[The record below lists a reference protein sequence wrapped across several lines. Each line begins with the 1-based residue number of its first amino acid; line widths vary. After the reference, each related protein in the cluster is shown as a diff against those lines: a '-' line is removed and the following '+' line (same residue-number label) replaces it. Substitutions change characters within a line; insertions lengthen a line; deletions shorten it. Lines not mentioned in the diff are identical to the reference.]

1 MQPHSL
7 IGQPAEKHPRNVN
20 SIRHFCRSR
29 RGSSG
34 RKQRKLLLHVSQIL
48 SLGHSLPD
56 SSSTKYWSSLPPLV
70 PRACKSNSH
79 VSRNVTHSPHHQ
91 HHHRILMLIL
101 WVVFLGLFKSQKKAY
116 YKALS
121 LIFHGNGE
129 IRHGPK
135 PKCASVKYH
144 VEAFLFPSR
153 RAELARQGTIFTI
166 LGTKKKNPSTKRK
179 EKEKETK
186 K

>member
-1 MQPHSL
+1 
-7 IGQPAEKHPRNVN
+7 
-20 SIRHFCRSR
+20 
-29 RGSSG
+29 
-34 RKQRKLLLHVSQIL
+34 
-48 SLGHSLPD
+48 
-56 SSSTKYWSSLPPLV
+56 
-70 PRACKSNSH
+70 
-79 VSRNVTHSPHHQ
+79 
-91 HHHRILMLIL
+91 MLIL

-166 LGTKKKNPSTKRK
+166 LGTKKKSFDKKKRK
-179 EKEKETK
+179 RKRNEEINQFVA
-186 K
+186 